1 MADMYLMSGV
11 SGAGKTTFSK
21 EFAEKNGLL
30 RLGIDEFY
38 AKINGDECKHYNAF
52 DVWIEYFKAIHEAE
66 INGLDC
72 VLDTNALT
80 WHQRMQFVEWF
91 PTFKKHIIF
100 IDAKHDLRKK
110 NNKSRRRQIPDKIM
124 DKMADELE
132 IPSPGLDT
140 EWDSIIHIKNIDN
153 KFMEPVV
160 LKGSFDLEV

>member
-1 MADMYLMSGV
+1 MANMYLLSGG

-30 RLGIDEFY
+30 RLGIDDFY
-38 AKINGDECKHYNAF
+38 AKINGDECKHYNTF

-66 INGLDC
+66 VNGIDC

-110 NNKSRRRQIPDKIM
+110 NNRSRKRQIPDDVM
-124 DKMADELE
+124 DKMAAEME

-140 EWDSIIHIKNIDN
+140 EWDTIVHIKNIDN
-153 KFMEPVV
+153 KFMEPVI
-160 LKGSFDLEV
+160 LKGSFEMRV